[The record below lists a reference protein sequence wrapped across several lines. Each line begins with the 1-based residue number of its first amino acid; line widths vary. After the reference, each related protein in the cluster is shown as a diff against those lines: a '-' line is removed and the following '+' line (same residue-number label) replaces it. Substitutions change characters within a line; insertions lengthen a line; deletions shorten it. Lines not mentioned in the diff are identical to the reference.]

1 MWRCWPCIT
10 TCTHAAEILRSVSRE
25 TPLGEAR
32 PATHLYAHLVAIY
45 ALANQKGGVGKT
57 TTAVSL
63 ASCLAEAGAKTIV
76 VDADPQANAT
86 VALGLPKDE
95 QPSLYDV
102 LAGLP
107 AVDALRDTDIPN
119 LRVLPAHADLAA
131 ANVELPR
138 TDGSDHL
145 LRDAL
150 APLRDEAPF
159 VFLDCPP
166 SIGPL
171 TLNALGAADKVLVP
185 VQAEYFALE
194 GLGSLLETLALVQK
208 QLNPRLAI
216 EGLII
221 TMFDPRT
228 RLSHDVEA
236 EVRKHFPSLVFETV
250 IPRNVRVSEA
260 PSYGL
265 PITHYDPR
273 SSGSEAYFALAEELA
288 ARA

>member
-1 MWRCWPCIT
+1 M
-10 TCTHAAEILRSVSRE
+10 
-25 TPLGEAR
+25 
-32 PATHLYAHLVAIY
+32 AIY

-63 ASCLAEAGAKTIV
+63 AASLAEAGAKTIV

-95 QPSLYDV
+95 EPSLYDV
-102 LAGLP
+102 LAGTTS
-107 AVDALRDTDIPN
+107 AVGALRETAIPN

-138 TDGSDHL
+138 TADSDHL

-150 APLRDEAPF
+150 APLRDEAAF
-159 VFLDCPP
+159 IFLDCPP

-171 TLNALGAADKVLVP
+171 TLNALGAADRVIVP

-194 GLGSLLETLALVQK
+194 GLGSLLETLHLVQK
-208 QLNPRLAI
+208 QLNPALAI
-216 EGLII
+216 EGLVI
-221 TMFDPRT
+221 TMWDPRT

-250 IPRNVRVSEA
+250 IPRNVRLSEA

-265 PITHYDPR
+265 PITQYDPR
-273 SSGSEAYFALAEELA
+273 STGAEAYVQLAEELA
-288 ARA
+288 TRA

>member
-1 MWRCWPCIT
+1 M
-10 TCTHAAEILRSVSRE
+10 
-25 TPLGEAR
+25 
-32 PATHLYAHLVAIY
+32 AIY

-63 ASCLAEAGAKTIV
+63 AACLAQAGGTAIV
-76 VDADPQANAT
+76 IDADPQANAT

-95 QPSLYDV
+95 KPSLYDV
-102 LAGLP
+102 LAGMP
-107 AVDALRDTDIPN
+107 AIEALRDTQIPG

-138 TDGSDHL
+138 TENSEHL

-150 APLRDEAPF
+150 APLKDEAQF
-159 VFLDCPP
+159 IFLDCPP

-208 QLNPRLAI
+208 QLNPQLAI

-228 RLSHDVEA
+228 RLSHDVEQ
-236 EVRKHFPSLVFETV
+236 EVRKHFPSLVFDTV

-273 SSGSEAYFALAEELA
+273 SSGAEAYLALAEELVS
-288 ARA
+288 RA

>member
-1 MWRCWPCIT
+1 
-10 TCTHAAEILRSVSRE
+10 
-25 TPLGEAR
+25 
-32 PATHLYAHLVAIY
+32 VAIY

-63 ASCLAEAGAKTIV
+63 AASLAEAGATAIV

-95 QPSLYDV
+95 EPSLYDV
-102 LAGLP
+102 LAGTTS
-107 AVDALRDTDIPN
+107 AVDALRETAIPN

-138 TDGSDHL
+138 LESSDHL

-150 APLRDEAPF
+150 APLRDEAQF
-159 VFLDCPP
+159 IFLDCPP

-171 TLNALGAADKVLVP
+171 TLNALGAADRVIVP

-208 QLNPRLAI
+208 QLNPALAI
-216 EGLII
+216 EGLVI
-221 TMFDPRT
+221 TMWDPRT

-236 EVRKHFPSLVFETV
+236 EVRKHFPSLVFDTV
-250 IPRNVRVSEA
+250 IPRNVRLSEA

-265 PITHYDPR
+265 PITQYDPR
-273 SSGSEAYFALAEELA
+273 STGAESYVQLAEELA

>member
-1 MWRCWPCIT
+1 
-10 TCTHAAEILRSVSRE
+10 
-25 TPLGEAR
+25 
-32 PATHLYAHLVAIY
+32 VAIY

-63 ASCLAEAGAKTIV
+63 AACLAQAGGQAIV
-76 VDADPQANAT
+76 IDADPQANAT

-95 QPSLYDV
+95 KPSLYDV

-107 AVDALRDTDIPN
+107 AVDALRDTDIPG
-119 LRVLPAHADLAA
+119 LRVLPGHADLAA

-138 TDGSDHL
+138 MEGSEHL

-150 APLRDEAPF
+150 APLKDEAQF
-159 VFLDCPP
+159 IFLDCPP

-171 TLNALGAADKVLVP
+171 TLNALAAADRVLVP

-208 QLNPRLAI
+208 QLNPNLAI

-228 RLSHDVEA
+228 RLSHDVVA
-236 EVRKHFPSLVFETV
+236 EVRKHFPSLVFDTV

-260 PSYGL
+260 PSYGQ
-265 PITHYDPR
+265 PITQYDPR
-273 SSGSEAYFALAEELA
+273 SAGAQAYFQLAEELA
-288 ARA
+288 TRA

>member
-1 MWRCWPCIT
+1 M
-10 TCTHAAEILRSVSRE
+10 
-25 TPLGEAR
+25 
-32 PATHLYAHLVAIY
+32 AIY

-63 ASCLAEAGAKTIV
+63 AASLAEAGAKSIV
-76 VDADPQANAT
+76 IDADPQANAT

-102 LAGLP
+102 LAGEVS
-107 AVDALRDTDIPN
+107 ATDALRDTDIPN
-119 LRVLPAHADLAA
+119 LRVLPGHADLAA

-138 TDGSDHL
+138 LENSDHL

-150 APLRDEAPF
+150 AELRSEAQF
-159 VFLDCPP
+159 IFLDCPP

-171 TLNALGAADKVLVP
+171 TLNALGAADRVIVP

-208 QLNPRLAI
+208 QLNPELAI
-216 EGLII
+216 EGLVI
-221 TMFDPRT
+221 TMWDPRT

-236 EVRKHFPSLVFETV
+236 EVRKHFPSLVFDTV
-250 IPRNVRVSEA
+250 IPRNVRLSEA

-265 PITHYDPR
+265 PITQYDAR
-273 SSGSEAYFALAEELA
+273 STGAEAYVQLAEELA

>member
-1 MWRCWPCIT
+1 M
-10 TCTHAAEILRSVSRE
+10 
-25 TPLGEAR
+25 
-32 PATHLYAHLVAIY
+32 AIY

-63 ASCLAEAGAKTIV
+63 AACLAQAGSSAIV

-95 QPSLYDV
+95 EPSLYDV

-107 AVDALRDTDIPN
+107 AIDALRDTAIPG

-138 TDGSDHL
+138 MDNADHL

-150 APLRDEAPF
+150 APLADEAAF

-171 TLNALGAADKVLVP
+171 TLNALGAADRVIVP

-208 QLNPRLAI
+208 QLNPKLAI
-216 EGLII
+216 EGLVI
-221 TMFDPRT
+221 TMWDPRT

-260 PSYGL
+260 PSYGM
-265 PITHYDPR
+265 PITQYDPQ
-273 SSGSEAYFALAEELA
+273 SAGAAAYFKLAEELV
-288 ARA
+288 ARG

>member
-1 MWRCWPCIT
+1 M
-10 TCTHAAEILRSVSRE
+10 
-25 TPLGEAR
+25 
-32 PATHLYAHLVAIY
+32 AIY

-63 ASCLAEAGAKTIV
+63 AASLAEAGATAIV

-95 QPSLYDV
+95 EPSLYDV
-102 LAGLP
+102 LAGTTS
-107 AVDALRDTDIPN
+107 AVDALRETAIPN

-138 TDGSDHL
+138 LESSDHL

-150 APLRDEAPF
+150 APLRDEAQF
-159 VFLDCPP
+159 IFLDCPP

-171 TLNALGAADKVLVP
+171 TLNALGAADRVIVP

-208 QLNPRLAI
+208 QLNPALAI
-216 EGLII
+216 EGLVI
-221 TMFDPRT
+221 TMWDPRT

-236 EVRKHFPSLVFETV
+236 EVRKHFPSLVFDTV
-250 IPRNVRVSEA
+250 IPRNVRLSEA

-265 PITHYDPR
+265 PITQYDPR
-273 SSGSEAYFALAEELA
+273 STGAESYVQLAEELA

>member
-1 MWRCWPCIT
+1 MK
-10 TCTHAAEILRSVSRE
+10 HAR
-25 TPLGEAR
+25 AR
-32 PATHLYAHLVAIY
+32 TRTACAISTLAQVPIY

-63 ASCLAEAGAKTIV
+63 AASLAQAGAKTIV
-76 VDADPQANAT
+76 IDADPQANAT

-107 AVDALRDTDIPN
+107 AVEALRDTDIPN
-119 LRVLPAHADLAA
+119 LRVLPGHADLAA

-138 TDGSDHL
+138 MEDSDHL

-150 APLRDEAPF
+150 APLRDEAQF
-159 VFLDCPP
+159 IFLDCPP

-171 TLNALGAADKVLVP
+171 TLNALGAADRVLVP

-208 QLNPRLAI
+208 QLNPGLAI
-216 EGLII
+216 EGLVI
-221 TMFDPRT
+221 TMWDPRT

-260 PSYGL
+260 PSYGQ

-273 SSGSEAYFALAEELA
+273 STGAEAYAKLAEELA
-288 ARA
+288 ARV

>member
-1 MWRCWPCIT
+1 
-10 TCTHAAEILRSVSRE
+10 
-25 TPLGEAR
+25 
-32 PATHLYAHLVAIY
+32 VAIY

-57 TTAVSL
+57 TTAVNL
-63 ASCLAEAGAKTIV
+63 ASSLAEAGAQAIV

-102 LAGLP
+102 LAGTTS
-107 AVDALRDTDIPN
+107 AIDALRETTIPN

-138 TDGSDHL
+138 LDDSDHL

-150 APLRDEAPF
+150 APLRNEANF
-159 VFLDCPP
+159 IFLDCPP

-171 TLNALGAADKVLVP
+171 TLNALGAADRVIVP

-208 QLNPRLAI
+208 QLNPTLAI
-216 EGLII
+216 EGLVI
-221 TMFDPRT
+221 TMWDPRT

-236 EVRKHFPSLVFETV
+236 EVRKHFPSLVFDTV
-250 IPRNVRVSEA
+250 IPRNVRLSEA

-265 PITHYDPR
+265 PITQYDPR
-273 SSGSEAYFALAEELA
+273 SSGAESYVALAKELA

>member
-1 MWRCWPCIT
+1 M
-10 TCTHAAEILRSVSRE
+10 
-25 TPLGEAR
+25 
-32 PATHLYAHLVAIY
+32 AIY

-63 ASCLAEAGAKTIV
+63 AASLAEAGATAIV

-102 LAGLP
+102 LAGTTT
-107 AVDALRDTDIPN
+107 AIEALRETDIPG

-138 TDGSDHL
+138 LEASDHL

-150 APLRDEAPF
+150 APLREEAQF
-159 VFLDCPP
+159 IFLDCPP

-171 TLNALGAADKVLVP
+171 TLNALGAADRVIVP

-208 QLNPRLAI
+208 QLNPSLAI
-216 EGLII
+216 EGLVI
-221 TMFDPRT
+221 TMWDPRT

-250 IPRNVRVSEA
+250 IPRNVRLSEA

-265 PITHYDPR
+265 PITQYDPR
-273 SSGSEAYFALAEELA
+273 SSGAESYVQLAEELA

>member
-1 MWRCWPCIT
+1 M
-10 TCTHAAEILRSVSRE
+10 
-25 TPLGEAR
+25 
-32 PATHLYAHLVAIY
+32 AIY

-63 ASCLAEAGAKTIV
+63 AASLAEAGANTIV

-102 LAGLP
+102 LAGTTS
-107 AVDALRDTDIPN
+107 AVDALRETGTPN

-138 TDGSDHL
+138 LDASDYL

-150 APLRDEAPF
+150 APLRDEAAF
-159 VFLDCPP
+159 IFLDCPP

-171 TLNALGAADKVLVP
+171 TLNALGAADRVIVP

-208 QLNPRLAI
+208 QLNPALAI
-216 EGLII
+216 EGLVI
-221 TMFDPRT
+221 TMWDPRT

-250 IPRNVRVSEA
+250 VPRNVRLSEA

-265 PITHYDPR
+265 PITQYDPR
-273 SSGSEAYFALAEELA
+273 STGAESYVKLAEELA

>member
-1 MWRCWPCIT
+1 M
-10 TCTHAAEILRSVSRE
+10 
-25 TPLGEAR
+25 
-32 PATHLYAHLVAIY
+32 AIY

-63 ASCLAEAGAKTIV
+63 AASLAEAGATAIV

-102 LAGLP
+102 LAGTTT
-107 AVDALRDTDIPN
+107 AIEALRETDIPG

-138 TDGSDHL
+138 LESSDHL

-150 APLRDEAPF
+150 APLREEAQF
-159 VFLDCPP
+159 IFLDCPP

-171 TLNALGAADKVLVP
+171 TLNALGAADRVIVP

-208 QLNPRLAI
+208 QLNPSLAI
-216 EGLII
+216 EGLVI
-221 TMFDPRT
+221 TMWDPRT

-250 IPRNVRVSEA
+250 IPRNVRLSEA

-265 PITHYDPR
+265 PITQYDPR
-273 SSGSEAYFALAEELA
+273 SSGAESYVQLAEELA

>member
-1 MWRCWPCIT
+1 M
-10 TCTHAAEILRSVSRE
+10 
-25 TPLGEAR
+25 
-32 PATHLYAHLVAIY
+32 AIY

-63 ASCLAEAGAKTIV
+63 AASLAEAGASAIV

-95 QPSLYDV
+95 EPSLYDV
-102 LAGLP
+102 LAGTTS
-107 AVDALRDTDIPN
+107 AVDALRETDIPG

-138 TDGSDHL
+138 LADSDHL

-159 VFLDCPP
+159 IFLDCPP

-171 TLNALGAADKVLVP
+171 TLNALGAADRVIVP

-208 QLNPRLAI
+208 QLNPSLAI
-216 EGLII
+216 EGLVI
-221 TMFDPRT
+221 TMWDPRT

-250 IPRNVRVSEA
+250 IPRNVRLSEA

-265 PITHYDPR
+265 PITQYDPR
-273 SSGSEAYFALAEELA
+273 SSGAESYVKLAEELA

>member
-1 MWRCWPCIT
+1 M
-10 TCTHAAEILRSVSRE
+10 
-25 TPLGEAR
+25 
-32 PATHLYAHLVAIY
+32 AIY

-63 ASCLAEAGAKTIV
+63 AACLAQAGGTAIV

-95 QPSLYDV
+95 APSLYDV

-107 AVDALRDTDIPN
+107 AVDALRDTSIPG

-138 TDGSDHL
+138 LDDSDHL

-150 APLRDEAPF
+150 APLRDEAAF

-171 TLNALGAADKVLVP
+171 TLNALGAADKVIVP

-208 QLNPRLAI
+208 QLNPDLSI
-216 EGLII
+216 EGLVI
-221 TMFDPRT
+221 TMWDPRT

-260 PSYGL
+260 PSYGM
-265 PITHYDPR
+265 PITQYDPR
-273 SSGSEAYFALAEELA
+273 SAGAEAYFKLAEELV
-288 ARA
+288 ARG

>member
-1 MWRCWPCIT
+1 MP
-10 TCTHAAEILRSVSRE
+10 
-25 TPLGEAR
+25 
-32 PATHLYAHLVAIY
+32 IY

-63 ASCLAEAGAKTIV
+63 AAVLADSGIKTIV

-86 VALGLPKDE
+86 VALGLPKDQE
-95 QPSLYDV
+95 PSLYDV

-107 AVDALRDTDIPN
+107 AVDALRDTEIPN
-119 LRVLPAHADLAA
+119 LRVLPGHADLAA

-138 TDGSDHL
+138 LDDVDHL

-150 APLRDEAPF
+150 APLRDEAEF
-159 VFLDCPP
+159 IFLDCPP
-166 SIGPL
+166 SIGPI
-171 TLNALGAADKVLVP
+171 TLNALGAADRVIVP

-216 EGLII
+216 EGLVI
-221 TMFDPRT
+221 TMWDPRT

-236 EVRKHFPSLVFETV
+236 EVRKHFPSLVFATT

-260 PSYGL
+260 PSYGQ

-273 SSGSEAYFALAEELA
+273 SSGAHAYAKLAKELIE
-288 ARA
+288 RV

>member
-1 MWRCWPCIT
+1 M
-10 TCTHAAEILRSVSRE
+10 
-25 TPLGEAR
+25 
-32 PATHLYAHLVAIY
+32 AIY

-63 ASCLAEAGAKTIV
+63 AASLAEAGATAIV

-95 QPSLYDV
+95 EPSLYDV
-102 LAGLP
+102 LAGTTS
-107 AVDALRDTDIPN
+107 AVDALRDTAIPN

-138 TDGSDHL
+138 LEDSDHL

-150 APLRDEAPF
+150 APLRGEAQF
-159 VFLDCPP
+159 IFLDCPP

-171 TLNALGAADKVLVP
+171 TLNALGAADRVIVP

-208 QLNPRLAI
+208 QLNPALAI
-216 EGLII
+216 EGLVI
-221 TMFDPRT
+221 TMWDPRT

-250 IPRNVRVSEA
+250 IPRNVRLSEA

-265 PITHYDPR
+265 PITQYDPR
-273 SSGSEAYFALAEELA
+273 STGAESYVQLAEELA